1 MNNGTDQVDQ
11 IERQLSKLEST
22 ATNLETLS
30 VLAARANKTQELK
43 TFSDQAVDIRV
54 KQFILYRNKAR
65 FQVDS
70 KEWKALVSALEL
82 LNYCIDEAM
91 ADLKVLKE
99 VQDAAARLIVVVS
112 KITAAYMIKG
122 S

>member
-1 MNNGTDQVDQ
+1 MTNETNPIDQ

-22 ATNLETLS
+22 ATNLETIAALVTRS
-30 VLAARANKTQELK
+30 GKSQEARAL
-43 TFSDQAVDIRV
+43 SDQAVDLRV
-54 KQFILYRNKAR
+54 KQFILYRNKSRLQA
-65 FQVDS
+65 DT

-91 ADLKVLKE
+91 VDLKVLKE
-99 VQDAAARLIVVVS
+99 VQDSSARLILVVT
-112 KITAAYMIKG
+112 KITAAYTIKG